1 MKGKIKLLAEE
12 INQFSGNQLK
22 RKKDLE
28 TIIDL
33 VYADDHEQYLMDLTF
48 TSKYIQGLLR
58 ILKLGTAN
66 TEMQN
71 ISLIKRDIS
80 TNLEKIREKIE
91 QIILDSDDQTRQYF
105 RENYLRLSQDNL
117 LNLIELI
124 NDLEWTKKYLNYL
137 KRKNP
142 N

>member
-1 MKGKIKLLAEE
+1 MKSKIRVLVEE
-12 INQFSGNQLK
+12 INKYSSNQLK

-33 VYADDHEQYLMDLTF
+33 SYSDDNEQYLKELTF
-48 TSKYIQGLLR
+48 TSKYVQGLLR
-58 ILKLGTAN
+58 ILTLGTSN
-66 TEMQN
+66 SELQN
-71 ISLIKRDIS
+71 ISIIKKDIS

-91 QIILDSDDQTRQYF
+91 QIIFNSDDQTKQYF

>member
-1 MKGKIKLLAEE
+1 MKGKIKVLVEE
-12 INQFSGNQLK
+12 INKFSGNQLK

-28 TIIDL
+28 TLINL
-33 VYADDHEQYLMDLTF
+33 SYEDDHEQYIGELSF
-48 TSKYIQGLLR
+48 TSKYVQGLLR
-58 ILKLGTAN
+58 ILKLGTS
-66 TEMQN
+66 TSELQN

-91 QIILDSDDQTRQYF
+91 QIMLNSDDQSKQYF

-137 KRKNP
+137 KRENP

>member
-1 MKGKIKLLAEE
+1 MKGKIKVLVAE
-12 INQFSGNQLK
+12 INKFSGNQLK

-28 TIIDL
+28 TLINL
-33 VYADDHEQYLMDLTF
+33 SYEDDHEQYIGELSF
-48 TSKYIQGLLR
+48 TSKYVQGLLR
-58 ILKLGTAN
+58 ILKLGTS
-66 TEMQN
+66 TSELQN

-91 QIILDSDDQTRQYF
+91 QIMLNSDDQTKQYF

-137 KRKNP
+137 KRENP

>member
-1 MKGKIKLLAEE
+1 MKSKIRVLIEE
-12 INQFSGNQLK
+12 ISKYSSNQLK

-33 VYADDHEQYLMDLTF
+33 SYSDDHEQYLKELTF
-48 TSKYIQGLLR
+48 TSKYVQGLLR
-58 ILKLGTAN
+58 ILTLGTSN
-66 TEMQN
+66 SEQQN
-71 ISLIKRDIS
+71 ISLINRDIS
-80 TNLEKIREKIE
+80 TNLQKIREKIE
-91 QIILDSDDQTRQYF
+91 QIIFNSDDKTKQYF

-137 KRKNP
+137 KRESP

>member
-1 MKGKIKLLAEE
+1 MKGKIRILTEE
-12 INQFSGNQLK
+12 INQFSGNKLM

-28 TIIDL
+28 TIIDAC
-33 VYADDHEQYLMDLTF
+33 YADDHEQYLGELTF
-48 TSKYIQGLLR
+48 TAKYVQGLLR
-58 ILKLGTAN
+58 ILKPGKSN
-66 TEMQN
+66 PEQKN

-80 TNLEKIREKIE
+80 TNIEKIREKIE
-91 QIILDSDDQTRQYF
+91 QIIFNSDSQTKQYF
-105 RENYLRLSQDNL
+105 RENYLQISQNNL

-137 KRKNP
+137 KREKP

>member
-1 MKGKIKLLAEE
+1 MKSKIRVLIEE
-12 INQFSGNQLK
+12 ISKYSSNQLK

-33 VYADDHEQYLMDLTF
+33 SYSDDHEQYLKELTF
-48 TSKYIQGLLR
+48 TSKYVQGLLR
-58 ILKLGTAN
+58 ILTLGTSN
-66 TEMQN
+66 SEQQN
-71 ISLIKRDIS
+71 ISLINRDIS
-80 TNLEKIREKIE
+80 TNLQKIREKIE
-91 QIILDSDDQTRQYF
+91 QIIFNSDDKTKQYF

-137 KRKNP
+137 KRENP
-142 N
+142 H